1 MPEIKLEMWDRR
13 QADEV
18 RELLREKL
26 PEAHVHEGS
35 QDMFGGQWTP
45 DKHIVIDYHD
55 QQLVDHILKEHFEPR
70 GHDWHQF
77 QK

>member
-1 MPEIKLEMWDRR
+1 MPEIKLEMWDRH

-18 RELLREKL
+18 RELLKQKL
-26 PEAHVHEGS
+26 PEAHVHEGTH
-35 QDMFGGQWTP
+35 DIFGGEWNP
-45 DKHIVIDYHD
+45 DKHIVINYHD
-55 QQLVDHILKEHFEPR
+55 SRLVDRILREHFEPR